1 MPQLILPFKDF
12 RVVFEYGI
20 LLLSDQKKG
29 ISMLMLFKKIWLN
42 NHTPFSMDCDRYGHD
57 MACDRQGRDIVMKVI
72 EDTLLDFQRHSDD
85 DDDDGN
91 NSNNNNNNSNNT
103 GPYNVVDAL
112 ITAAINETIHLDC
125 VYFLFRREP
134 DILVKLLSSSSTMI
148 DETSES
154 NDNDGGDDII
164 IGSSGSSNTN
174 NNKNNKED
182 IKDGRKRSSD
192 NDFNSVNGDL
202 MIDTNPKKRKR

>member
-1 MPQLILPFKDF
+1 MFLIF
-12 RVVFEYGI
+12 
-20 LLLSDQKKG
+20 
-29 ISMLMLFKKIWLN
+29 
-42 NHTPFSMDCDRYGHD
+42 
-57 MACDRQGRDIVMKVI
+57 
-72 EDTLLDFQRHSDD
+72 
-85 DDDDGN
+85 
-91 NSNNNNNNSNNT
+91 
-103 GPYNVVDAL
+103 L
-112 ITAAINETIHLDC
+112 ITAAINKIIHLDC
-125 VYFLFRREP
+125 VYFLLRREP